1 MHLLGSL
8 ETFILKV
15 HSWKPNIA
23 GTLMTPYTYVKKK
36 KIHLSPNK
44 VQVLFKVEIETMALW
59 GAGGISLIPGQDL
72 QIVLQGQKGEK
83 NKNNKTDNIMIMLI
97 MVMVGMATME

>member
-1 MHLLGSL
+1 
-8 ETFILKV
+8 
-15 HSWKPNIA
+15 
-23 GTLMTPYTYVKKK
+23 
-36 KIHLSPNK
+36 
-44 VQVLFKVEIETMALW
+44 MALW

-72 QIVLQGQKGEK
+72 QIVLQGQKGKK